1 MLKKLKSI
9 LKLIFKDE
17 TNVSLIRK
25 LDNYFIDNNFEEHK
39 KNIQQLQQ
47 LCDWIEN
54 LKLDVINNKRN
65 YQEMMYDKMIDKID
79 DLMSDIRNETLILK
93 TQ

>member
-9 LKLIFKDE
+9 LKLVVNDE

-79 DLMSDIRNETLILK
+79 DLMNDIRNEILILK